1 MARSTPMPA
10 GNFNLRGKLS
20 RLLRCGCCVARDF
33 REQFR
38 LRDEGRMALQEIEE
52 IYAPRSAAGQ
62 LGTKAAA
69 TAPSDGGTQEASE
82 PVSNP
87 RPESRR
93 QRDRHHS

>member
-1 MARSTPMPA
+1 MAAFTGFPMTLA
-10 GNFNLRGKLS
+10 QWWHWIVSAVNRGADRRPS
-20 RLLRCGCCVARDF
+20 VSPEA
-33 REQFR
+33 
-38 LRDEGRMALQEIEE
+38 ASVVT
-52 IYAPRSAAGQ
+52 ARSAAGQ